1 MFGIKKKSESK
12 TESRIENVYKLEK
25 DISDY
30 RDLLFRWEKYLRAL
44 ICLDVFD
51 EMRGLD
57 RLYYDIK
64 LNKDNWISSDKTS
77 NIPPSIPREGMLAL
91 FVISR
96 ISELLGD
103 PCFNDNNHINFTTGV
118 GKAFQIM
125 RGEFLTKKF
134 DVASTIM
141 ILSNLKIIPD
151 DRDSLKEIVL
161 SEMEELNV
169 SLIMEQLQKAIQ
181 YEENSGLQG

>member
-30 RDLLFRWEKYLRAL
+30 RELLVFWETELRAL
-44 ICLDVFD
+44 VCLDVSD
-51 EMRGLD
+51 EICGLE

-64 LNKDNWISSDKTS
+64 FNKDNWISSDKTS
-77 NIPPSIPREGMLAL
+77 NIPPSILREGMLAL

-103 PCFNDNNHINFTTGV
+103 PCFYDSNHINFATGV
-118 GKAFQIM
+118 GKVFRIM
-125 RGEFLTKKF
+125 REEFLFKKY

-151 DRDSLKEIVL
+151 DRDSLKETVL
-161 SEMEELNV
+161 SELEELNV